1 MEQTTPTTF
10 EDIER
15 SFHSMPLTKYEIPVE
30 LEQEWLKTAV
40 ADYELDLS
48 CNLGYDDEEHV
59 FDSKLE
65 LQTVRLLALMM
76 YVSYLQRELS
86 RVMALN
92 GIYGKD
98 IQITGGDGTKRV
110 TKQELDAEIYRV
122 NVRLHKMKQHSFD

>member
-1 MEQTTPTTF
+1 MEQSTPTTF